1 MGAKDSV
8 NHSGR
13 FAAKIDFRLTQPATQ
28 RQLNR
33 LNVLPG
39 VKVVHDVMSIL
50 RSRYGQIGLL
60 AAVGIAVTQLPV
72 DEVQAWAM
80 PHSQTFVF
88 DAIAKE
94 AQGLQR
100 EVLPGVRL
108 TDNRQ
113 EGDTVV
119 YAFAADGPVDARAE
133 KSAMAGQRCATWKP
147 ALLRGDLAA
156 VEHRY
161 EGDGQ
166 VQTFYI
172 RRADCR

>member
-1 MGAKDSV
+1 MV
-8 NHSGR
+8 HMVMQ
-13 FAAKIDFRLTQPATQ
+13 ILQ
-28 RQLNR
+28 NR
-33 LNVLPG
+33 Y
-39 VKVVHDVMSIL
+39 S
-50 RSRYGQIGLL
+50 QIGLL
-60 AAVGIAVTQLPV
+60 GVIGVAATQLPV

-94 AQGLQR
+94 AQSLPR

-108 TDNRQ
+108 TDIRQ
-113 EGDTVV
+113 EGDKVV
-119 YAFAADGPVDARAE
+119 YAFAAEGPVDARQE
-133 KSAMAGQRCATWKP
+133 KSSMAGQRCATWKP
-147 ALLRGDLAA
+147 ALLRGDVGA